1 MHQLDPKTHLLEHS
15 EAKLNLYDT
24 YLAKYLSILS
34 RTPYVERIFI
44 FDLLCGEG
52 VYENDEK
59 GSPIMALETI
69 KDHYYSNNSSCPNI
83 TIWFNDIGQSEIEH
97 GVSKIDRVKR
107 FGEKIYRPKNVSVEF
122 FQEDYKSLYTK
133 AVQLVNSTYRAKGL
147 FFIDPYG
154 YKAIKPGDIR
164 NMLEG
169 NNTEVL
175 LWLPASFMYRFANTI
190 THSDFKGGEPLK
202 DFIFALFGKSP
213 PIFKSVHDFIKQIT
227 GSFRA
232 YLRELGIFVD
242 TFTLERGGGNVY
254 SLFFFTSHIK
264 GYETMLSTKWGMDEN
279 RGKGHT
285 INKSQPFSE
294 IQLSGYPQKL
304 KSFISSAEYR
314 TNAEIHKFGLENG
327 FLPKHTNVILREWK
341 STEQIEVI
349 ALDEK
354 PVKGFY
360 IQYDSE
366 RQVVFKLKNN
376 TS

>member
-1 MHQLDPKTHLLEHS
+1 MKQLDPKTHLLEHS
-15 EAKLNLYDT
+15 EAKLKLYDT
-24 YLAKYLSILS
+24 YLAKYLNILA
-34 RTPYVERIFI
+34 RTPYVDQIFI

-52 VYENDEK
+52 IYEQGEK

-69 KDHYYSNNSSCPNI
+69 KDHYFSNNRSCPNI

-107 FGEKIYRPKNVSVEF
+107 FGEKIYHPQNVYVKYR
-122 FQEDYKSLYTK
+122 QEDYQDIYSE
-133 AVQLVNSTYRAKGL
+133 AIQLVNSTYKAKGL

-154 YKAIKPGDIR
+154 YKAIKPEDVR

-175 LWLPASFMYRFANTI
+175 LWLPDSFMYRFANTV
-190 THSDFKGGEPLK
+190 TRSDFKGGEPLK
-202 DFIFALFGKSP
+202 EFIIALFGKKP
-213 PIFKSVHDFIKQIT
+213 PFFKSVYDFIEQIT

-242 TFTLERGGGNVY
+242 SFTLERGGGNIY
-254 SLFFFTSHIK
+254 CLFFFTSHIK
-264 GYETMLSTKWGMDEN
+264 GYEIMLATKWDMDKN

-285 INKSQPFSE
+285 LNKSQSFSE

-314 TNAEIHKFGLENG
+314 TNAEVYKFGLENG
-327 FLPKHTNVILREWK
+327 FLPKHTNDVFRTWK
-341 STEQIEVI
+341 QEGIIERI
-349 ALDEK
+349 SLDGQNARGNYIEYNSSRLVGFKIK
-354 PVKGFY
+354 P
-360 IQYDSE
+360 
-366 RQVVFKLKNN
+366 NP
-376 TS
+376 